1 MRAFFSRLRFSCSSL
16 WAFRFFSGDC
26 PSASAASFTPWST
39 MRANCENA
47 LSTDRHIFWK
57 SLADMPGMGL
67 PEGPAD
73 QEPVPDAPDA
83 GALP

>member
-1 MRAFFSRLRFSCSSL
+1 
-16 WAFRFFSGDC
+16 
-26 PSASAASFTPWST
+26 

-67 PEGPAD
+67 SEGPTD
-73 QEPVPDAPDA
+73 QEPAPGASGAGFAPWERPCAFPLALSCQVPCCSWKSS
-83 GALP
+83 GIS

>member
-1 MRAFFSRLRFSCSSL
+1 
-16 WAFRFFSGDC
+16 
-26 PSASAASFTPWST
+26 